1 MTNDESAR
9 VADKRIGKMLLGREK
24 VMFRWARVKG
34 SEVTEERRIW
44 EVLCLVGRESRGLRE
59 E

>member
-1 MTNDESAR
+1 
-9 VADKRIGKMLLGREK
+9 MLLGREK
-24 VMFRWARVKG
+24 VMVRWARVKG